1 MFKFLFHSFKCLVFL
16 LCIVTIRTAFADNP
30 TIIVSVAPDK
40 FFVEKISGD
49 TLDVFLMVPAGA
61 SAHTY
66 EPSPR
71 QMMKA
76 SQADIW
82 FTIGESF
89 EKRAIQALQSH
100 RPNLKLVNLQQGVN
114 LIRSDHAHGHK
125 GCCPGSVDLHFW
137 LSAREAQVQAKT
149 ISNTLSTA
157 YPQNADL
164 YQKNLEKFLIELKN
178 LDHQIEE
185 ILAPLKQRNVLVG
198 HPAYAYFCRDY
209 QLSQYSIEMEGKDPT
224 PQQMTK
230 LLNLVHNLKIHTIF
244 VQPQYGNKAAQLI
257 SKEIHAKLVTL
268 DPYSEN
274 YLNTMLEIAHAF
286 AAQ

>member
-1 MFKFLFHSFKCLVFL
+1 MFKPLLSLLKLSLFLF
-16 LCIVTIRTAFADNP
+16 IAAFSLSLHANKP
-30 TIIVSVAPDK
+30 TVIVSVAPDK
-40 FFVEKISGD
+40 FFVEKIAGEQVE
-49 TLDVFLMVPAGA
+49 VFLMVPAGA

-82 FTIGESF
+82 FTIGETF
-89 EKRAIQALQSH
+89 EKRAVQALLSH
-100 RPNLKLVNLQQGVN
+100 KPSLKIVDLQKGVN
-114 LIRSDHAHGHK
+114 LIQHAHGHK
-125 GCCPGSVDLHFW
+125 CCCCPGSVDLHFW

-149 ISNTLSTA
+149 IADALSA
-157 YPQNADL
+157 NYPQRTDIFQN
-164 YQKNLEKFLIELKN
+164 NLKKFQQELQH
-178 LDHQIEE
+178 LDQQIIE

-209 QLSQYSIEMEGKDPT
+209 ELSQYSIEMEGKDPT

-230 LLNLVHNLKIHTIF
+230 LLNLVRQLKIRTIF
-244 VQPQYGNKAAQLI
+244 IQPQYGNKAAQLI
-257 SKEIHAKLVTL
+257 AKEIHAQMVTL

-274 YLNTMLEIAHAF
+274 YLVTMVEIARAF